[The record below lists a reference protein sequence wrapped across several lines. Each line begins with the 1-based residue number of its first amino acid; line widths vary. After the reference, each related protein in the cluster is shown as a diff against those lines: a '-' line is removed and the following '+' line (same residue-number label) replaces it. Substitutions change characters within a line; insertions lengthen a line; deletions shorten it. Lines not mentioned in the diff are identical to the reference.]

1 MFPREPDDVR
11 ELINVNERFVFDAIE
26 RLFKEDKEMCRCEDC
41 VLDTAALALNKL
53 PAHYHHSSFVPM
65 PSGVRGMRSF
75 VPEDEKKLIATVEE
89 AVREAMQRVKDHPN
103 H

>member
-1 MFPREPDDVR
+1 MFPREPDDTR

-53 PAHYHHSSFVPM
+53 PALKFRSDAVGCQGYAL
-65 PSGVRGMRSF
+65 VRPR
-75 VPEDEKKLIATVEE
+75 
-89 AVREAMQRVKDHPN
+89 R
-103 H
+103 